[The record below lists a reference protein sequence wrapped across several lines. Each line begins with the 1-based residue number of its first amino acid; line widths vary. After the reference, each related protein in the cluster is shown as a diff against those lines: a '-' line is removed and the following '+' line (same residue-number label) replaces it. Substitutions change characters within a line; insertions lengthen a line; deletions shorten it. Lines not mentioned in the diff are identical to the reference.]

1 MTITEIRLH
10 VIDQL
15 HKNVRMISFLQSD
28 TLELIH
34 GYYLKASTSVTET

>member
-1 MTITEIRLH
+1 MRMTEIRLH
-10 VIDQL
+10 IINQL
-15 HKNVRMISFLQSD
+15 HKNVRMIGFLQSY